1 MSKKK
6 EKSKSLS
13 VVLDDETYKLRR
25 LSTDDIEEFGDIFTS
40 VLAGAEF
47 RGVDLNLKKGE
58 DGDMSDGISEVLMKG
73 MPFAMKEITAWLR
86 TIPMDYPEDQ
96 PIFLP
101 DFPVLV
107 GALVKHPDIGLFF
120 ERFNDLLQM
129 LSSLVGSYMNHTT
142 QTA

>member
-6 EKSKSLS
+6 EKNKNLT

-25 LSTDDIEEFGDIFTS
+25 LSTSDIEEFSDIFSS

-47 RGVDLNLKKGE
+47 RGVDLNFSNE
-58 DGDMSDGISEVLMKG
+58 DGDMSEGISQVLLKG
-73 MPFAMKEITAWLR
+73 MPFAMKEISAWIR
-86 TIPMDYPEDQ
+86 TIPVDYPEDQ
-96 PIFLP
+96 PIYLP

-129 LSSLVGSYMNHTT
+129 LGSLVGSYMNHTT